1 VRRIVTRVLFL
12 AASTLAFPGLAAAQ
26 TAPSD
31 ADRATARAL
40 AHEGYDAQK
49 HEHYAL
55 AADRFERAESLVHAP
70 TLLLG
75 LARAQVGLGKLVEA
89 NETYRRI
96 LREPLA
102 PGAPAPF
109 ASAVKSAASEDAEVA
124 ARLAWVTL
132 VVSGVSGPNVA
143 EVRLDGETVPAA
155 ALGVRFACNP
165 GRHALKA
172 SAVGFAPAE
181 QAFALSEGGEQT
193 IAVTLRALPEAP
205 PAPVVDERPAPPP
218 PAAPPAP
225 EDRPS
230 SVQTKLGIT
239 ALALGATGLVAGGVT
254 GILVLTRHAS
264 LDDACPNGHCSPAYA
279 SQLDTYRTLA
289 NISTIATIAGA
300 TGAAAGIVLLLTSPR
315 STEVHAYAGVNSA
328 GIAGRF

>member
-1 VRRIVTRVLFL
+1 MRRIVTRVLFL

-40 AHEGYDAQK
+40 AHEGYEAQK
-49 HEHYAL
+49 HGHYAL
-55 AADRFERAESLVHAP
+55 AADRFERAEALVHAP

-89 NETYRRI
+89 NETFRRI

-109 ASAVKSAASEDAEVA
+109 ASAVKDAASEDTGVA

-132 VVSGVSGPNVA
+132 VVSGVNGPTVA
-143 EVRLDGETVPAA
+143 EVRLDGEVVPAA
-155 ALGVRFACNP
+155 ALGVRLACNP

-193 IAVTLRALPEAP
+193 ISVTLRALPEAP
-205 PAPVVDERPAPPP
+205 PAPVVEERPTPLQ
-218 PAAPPAP
+218 PAAPPVA

-230 SVQTKLGIT
+230 SLQTKLGIT

-264 LDDACPNGHCSPAYA
+264 LDDSCPNGHCSPAYA

-289 NISTIATIAGA
+289 NVSTVATIAGA
-300 TGAAAGIVLLLTSPR
+300 TCAGAGIVLLLTSPR

-328 GIAGRF
+328 GIAGSF

>member
-1 VRRIVTRVLFL
+1 MRRIVTRVLFL

-40 AHEGYDAQK
+40 AHEGYEAQK

-55 AADRFERAESLVHAP
+55 AADRFERAEALVHAP

-89 NETYRRI
+89 NETFRRI

-109 ASAVKSAASEDAEVA
+109 ASAVKRRRERRRGVA

-132 VVSGVSGPNVA
+132 MVNGPTA
-143 EVRLDGETVPAA
+143 PEVRLDGETVPAA
-155 ALGVRFACNP
+155 ALGVRLACNP

-193 IAVTLRALPEAP
+193 IAMTLRALPEAP
-205 PAPVVDERPAPPP
+205 PAPVVEERPTPLQ
-218 PAAPPAP
+218 PAAP
-225 EDRPS
+225 
-230 SVQTKLGIT
+230 
-239 ALALGATGLVAGGVT
+239 TG
-254 GILVLTRHAS
+254 R
-264 LDDACPNGHCSPAYA
+264 
-279 SQLDTYRTLA
+279 RER
-289 NISTIATIAGA
+289 
-300 TGAAAGIVLLLTSPR
+300 VLLLAPDEAGNHR
-315 STEVHAYAGVNSA
+315 SRPGRHG
-328 GIAGRF
+328 AGRRRRHGHPRAHEARLARRLVPERALLFRVREPARHLPDPRERLDGGDHRRCHGRRLRGSSFS